1 MPIAVSQTPF
11 RFRPRSHTMV
21 REPETIS
28 ESHVYQA
35 PAMYV
40 GIFYLLLAAWVVMCL
55 VFLNSIFH
63 RFGLTGFYRLFM
75 IAFILFYMCYF
86 ASAISYKIEVWE
98 EGDIRLTSFRRIIKT
113 HAEEISLIEGP
124 HLPVGFI
131 RFRLEREKA
140 YLFCLTNNAFLKTVL
155 AAIKSANSD
164 ITFKRL

>member
-1 MPIAVSQTPF
+1 
-11 RFRPRSHTMV
+11 MV
-21 REPETIS
+21 IEPETTS

-35 PAMYV
+35 PALYV

-55 VFLNSIFH
+55 VFLNSTFN
-63 RFGLTGFYRLFM
+63 RFGLAGFYRLIM

-98 EGDIRLTSFRRIIKT
+98 EGDIRFTSFRRIIKT
-113 HAEEISLIEGP
+113 HAEEIPFIEGP

-140 YLFCLTNNAFLKTVL
+140 YLFCLTHNAFLKTVL
-155 AAIKSANSD
+155 SAIKSANSD